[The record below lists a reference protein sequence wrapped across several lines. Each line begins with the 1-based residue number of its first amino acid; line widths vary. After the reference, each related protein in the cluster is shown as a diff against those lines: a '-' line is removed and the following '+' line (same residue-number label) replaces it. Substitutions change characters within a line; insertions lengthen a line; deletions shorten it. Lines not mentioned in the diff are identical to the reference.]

1 MDGRPG
7 PSPPRPDATLGRWH
21 HRSAV
26 APVTRHVRPSR
37 PPAEE
42 NRPPAPQSFCHPP
55 ASTAPFQE
63 GGGRER
69 VGRATPRLAYTRLLA
84 SSSIPGRV
92 RRIVPAPPLPPT
104 HSPARQG
111 FLWSAPPPAPRV
123 FGYIPH
129 PPPWGG
135 AAVALAGTVVERP
148 EGPCRGPRWVPW
160 HSLVA
165 AGRERRRSSDGRG
178 KGTRLV
184 CVCWKG

>member
-111 FLWSAPPPAPRV
+111 FLWSAPPPRSPRIRIHTTSPAVGGRRCGTCWHGRRAPR
-123 FGYIPH
+123 
-129 PPPWGG
+129 
-135 AAVALAGTVVERP
+135 
-148 EGPCRGPRWVPW
+148 GPCRGPRWVPW

-165 AGRERRRSSDGRG
+165 AGRERRRSSDGCRA
-178 KGTRLV
+178 
-184 CVCWKG
+184 